1 MEERRGEEEGAAQGE
16 DEVGPAGGG
25 RGRTG
30 RDGCGY
36 RCQGGARGA
45 ATGHRRRRQ
54 GGGKGRRRGAET
66 EGGGALPPGK
76 VR

>member
-45 ATGHRRRRQ
+45 ATGRRRQ

>member
-45 ATGHRRRRQ
+45 ATGHRRQ

-66 EGGGALPPGK
+66 EGGGAPPPGK